1 MKISKESKLAM
12 WRILFSFMFA
22 FFTCDIDENL
32 HILLSV
38 WFLAAV
44 ISKIFINDYKLNK
57 VVEFILYDER
67 MKNFEY
73 YYRCIIYAISCGI
86 FTSLVIVVAVYK
98 SAENTPAGMIIFC
111 TSTFYLI
118 AMYLFKI
125 SNRKMSFCDKPKD
138 SK

>member
-1 MKISKESKLAM
+1 M

-67 MKNFEY
+67 MKKFEY
-73 YYRCIIYAISCGI
+73 YYRCIILIIAMTMPS
-86 FTSLVIVVAVYK
+86 SLVVVVGVYESAKGTPTQTIVL
-98 SAENTPAGMIIFC
+98 SFL
-111 TSTFYLI
+111 TFYFSI
-118 AMYLFKI
+118 IYFMNKRKYKVPFCNSVAFS
-125 SNRKMSFCDKPKD
+125 SNKD
-138 SK
+138 TKK